1 MVLPSVSLLV
11 NDSLLRFESI
21 KIKADLIKHIEGKDI
36 YDIKEGFT
44 SFPDEFE
51 SIKSFLKDNWW
62 WIVLSILIVALII
75 FIVIRKRK
83 KSKLAAVLSLE
94 EIAISKI
101 EELDKKKLWLDN
113 KLKEHYIELS
123 YILREY
129 LSNKLEISFLEKT
142 TIETSLLLKQKD
154 LAKVQIDTIVEVL
167 EKSDMVK
174 FAKSAPDEYE
184 ILKTSTLTKEI
195 IQEVHNILSDVE

>member
-1 MVLPSVSLLV
+1 M
-11 NDSLLRFESI
+11 SI
-21 KIKADLIKHIEGKDI
+21 I
-36 YDIKEGFT
+36 
-44 SFPDEFE
+44 
-51 SIKSFLKDNWW
+51 
-62 WIVLSILIVALII
+62 IVGLII

-83 KSKLAAVLSLE
+83 KSKLAAILSIE

-101 EELDKKKLWLDN
+101 EELNKKKLWLGN

-142 TIETSLLLKQKD
+142 TLETSLLLKQKNLVHD
-154 LAKVQIDTIVEVL
+154 QIDTIVEIL